1 MMNFE
6 NTEAQASPAVTFT
19 DIRPQWRK
27 LAAERKITKEDIAAL
42 CLYRSMLRGGEKEDT
57 LARLRKSFK
66 PVTNIVKL
74 DNGAYPYGS
83 LQESL
88 RMLKYST
95 VITWMTS
102 EEAALLLSLAKSIE
116 KEIK

>member
-1 MMNFE
+1 MMNFNQE
-6 NTEAQASPAVTFT
+6 AIASQTEVTFT
-19 DIRPQWRK
+19 DIRPQWRE
-27 LAAERKITKEDIAAL
+27 LAAKRKITKEDIAAL
-42 CLYRSMLRGGEKEDT
+42 CLYRSLLKGGNTEDT

-66 PVTNIVKL
+66 PITNIVKL

-83 LQESL
+83 LQEAM

-95 VITWMTS
+95 VTTWLTETETKMLYS
-102 EEAALLLSLAKSIE
+102 FALVIL